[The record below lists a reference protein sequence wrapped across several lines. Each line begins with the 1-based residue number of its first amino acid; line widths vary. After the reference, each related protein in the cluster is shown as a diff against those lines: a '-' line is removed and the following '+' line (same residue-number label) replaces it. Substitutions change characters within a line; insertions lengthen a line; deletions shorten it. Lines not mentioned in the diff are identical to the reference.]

1 MAVRGRTRLGRG
13 NGWGGTRQRCFS
25 SRGTHTGISI
35 NHAASSNIVR
45 KSCLH
50 FSPAPTSNRLGSSR
64 LLIRLQTWNGSPHVD
79 SADNTGVDRL
89 PGAPSLVYVYPI
101 IMARAVLL
109 RTIEEVRSM
118 ARDCTL
124 GTGHKRACA
133 SQLHVCCTQK
143 GLAVGQLHSEI
154 VICLPFI
161 SDTILIRNISANVN
175 TRCLQSS
182 GSKKS
187 R

>member
-64 LLIRLQTWNGSPHVD
+64 LSIRLQTWNGSPHVD
-79 SADNTGVDRL
+79 SADNTDVDRL
-89 PGAPSLVYVYPI
+89 LGAISLVYVYPI
-101 IMARAVLL
+101 VMARAALL
-109 RTIEEVRSM
+109 RTIEEVRST
-118 ARDCTL
+118 ACDCTL

-133 SQLHVCCTQK
+133 SQLHVCCT
-143 GLAVGQLHSEI
+143 GSGAATFGDCNMFTL
-154 VICLPFI
+154 FI
-161 SDTILIRNISANVN
+161 SDTISIRNISANVN